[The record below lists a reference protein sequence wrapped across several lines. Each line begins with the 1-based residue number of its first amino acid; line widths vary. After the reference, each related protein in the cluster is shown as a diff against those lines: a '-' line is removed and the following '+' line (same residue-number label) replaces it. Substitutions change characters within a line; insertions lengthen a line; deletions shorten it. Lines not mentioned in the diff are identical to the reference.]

1 MRLLP
6 AVLLAAGAVS
16 LPAPLLA
23 ATLSEEDFLSD
34 LPVVVSATR
43 MHQSLADTPAS
54 MTVIDREMIRDSG
67 AWDVADLF
75 RLVPGMYVAYNV
87 DKEVVP
93 GHVVSYHGMADPY
106 AKRMQILIDGRS
118 VYTPLFGG
126 PIWSN
131 IPLALD
137 DIERVEVVRGP
148 NAASYGANSFL
159 GVINIITR
167 HPAEVQGKLVSL
179 SGGSPGVDATLRY
192 GGRAGAMDYRTT
204 LQLRNDAGYTRD
216 GEGSYHNADVHARSD
231 NKRIG
236 NLSFRGDYRANGID
250 ELQLQFGYS
259 GGSRQTGDFP
269 NTNPRRDKDVE
280 SVFAL
285 ARWQRDLGAD
295 SQFSLRAYY
304 NRERLAEDMSQLVG
318 ITQDDVQIPLSTC
331 AGILG
336 VPNPLPSQ
344 CRFNVTAGVPTPFN
358 RPLEHVAERSDIEA
372 QHSFWAGDA
381 LRVVWGGSLRLDRVR
396 SLLYLGTE
404 DFKSFSQQ
412 NVFAN
417 AEWRP
422 QPALVFNFGAMLE
435 HNNYVGSNA
444 SPRASV
450 NYHLTPTQTLRATL
464 SRAWRNPVPYEQ
476 QGNSRWVYT
485 SITPIAGVPLPLQ
498 YLYGQNNLRPERID
512 SREIG
517 YLLELPRGGSLDLKY
532 SYDTLSDL
540 IEMYKFDCCAPTVG
554 TVRTFGNRSDASIH
568 SFEAQW
574 QQQLDEATRIH
585 FGWSSTHIVRASGSN
600 SADSDYAYDRTASRH
615 SQNMLLSR
623 QLSPIWRASLG
634 AYRVGSVQASSGD
647 SLPAYTRWDARLAR
661 QFRWHEGE
669 GELALIVQNLGD
681 TQYREFY
688 ADNVW
693 GRRTFLNLRL
703 AF

>member
-6 AVLLAAGAVS
+6 AVLLAAGALS

-43 MHQSLADTPAS
+43 LRQSLADTPAS
-54 MTVIDREMIRDSG
+54 MTIIDREMIRDSG

-87 DKEVVP
+87 DMEVVP

-179 SGGSPGVDATLRY
+179 SGGTPGVDATLRY
-192 GGRAGAMDYRTT
+192 GGRAAGMDYRTT

-236 NLSFRGDYRANGID
+236 NLSFRGDYRVNGID

-259 GGSRQTGDFP
+259 GGSRQTGDYP

-304 NRERLAEDMSQLVG
+304 NRERLAEDMSQLVSPLF
-318 ITQDDVQIPLSTC
+318 DVTIGGTKYLLP
-331 AGILG
+331 LG
-336 VPNPLPSQ
+336 VPY
-344 CRFNVTAGVPTPFN
+344 PFTQS
-358 RPLEHVAERSDIEA
+358 LAHVAERTNVEA

-381 LRVVWGGSLRLDRVR
+381 VRVAWGGSLRLDRVR
-396 SLLYLGTE
+396 SLLYLGAE
-404 DFKSFSQQ
+404 DFRSFSQQ

-435 HNNYVGSNA
+435 HNNYVGSKA

-450 NYHLTPTQTLRATL
+450 NYHLTSTQTIRATL
-464 SRAWRNPVPYEQ
+464 SRAWRNPVSYEQ
-476 QGNSRWVYT
+476 QGNSRWAFPNSV
-485 SITPIAGVPLPLQ
+485 APLPNPLFYQ

-540 IEMYKFDCCAPTVG
+540 IEMYAFDCCGTAIPG

-585 FGWSSTHIVRASGSN
+585 FGWSATHIVRASGSIP
-600 SADSDYAYDRTASRH
+600 ADSAYAYDRTASRH

-623 QLSPIWRASLG
+623 QLSPAWRASLG
-634 AYRVGSVQASSGD
+634 AYRVGSVQANSGD

-669 GELALIVQNLGD
+669 GELALVVQNLGD

>member
-6 AVLLAAGAVS
+6 AVLLAAGALS

-54 MTVIDREMIRDSG
+54 MTIIDREMIRDSG

-87 DKEVVP
+87 DMEVVP

-179 SGGSPGVDATLRY
+179 SGGTPGVDATLRY

-216 GEGSYHNADVHARSD
+216 GEGLYHNADVHARSD

-236 NLSFRGDYRANGID
+236 NLSFRGDYRVNGID

-259 GGSRQTGDFP
+259 GGSRQTGDIP

-304 NRERLAEDMSQLVG
+304 NRERLAEDMSQLVSPLF
-318 ITQDDVQIPLSTC
+318 DVEIGGRKVLLP
-331 AGILG
+331 LG
-336 VPNPLPSQ
+336 VPY
-344 CRFNVTAGVPTPFN
+344 PFTQA
-358 RPLEHVAERSDIEA
+358 LAHVAERTDVEA

-396 SLLYLGTE
+396 SLLYLGGE

-422 QPALVFNFGAMLE
+422 LPALVFNFGAMLE

-450 NYHLTPTQTLRATL
+450 NYHLTPTQTIRATL

-476 QGNSRWVYT
+476 QGNSRWAFPNSVD
-485 SITPIAGVPLPLQ
+485 PLPSPLFYQ

-540 IEMYKFDCCAPTVG
+540 IEMYAFNCCGFLNLDPQG
-554 TVRTFGNRSDASIH
+554 TVLTFGNRSDASIH

-585 FGWSSTHIVRASGSN
+585 FGWSSTHIVRASGSS

-623 QLSPIWRASLG
+623 QLSSTWRASLG
-634 AYRVGSVQASSGD
+634 AYRVGSVQANSGD

-669 GELALIVQNLGD
+669 GELALVVQNLGD

>member
-6 AVLLAAGAVS
+6 AVLLAAGVVS
-16 LPAPLLA
+16 LPAQALA

-34 LPVVVSATR
+34 LPAVVSATR
-43 MHQSLADTPAS
+43 LRQSLADTPAS
-54 MTVIDREMIRDSG
+54 MTIIDREMIRDSG

-148 NAASYGANSFL
+148 SAASYGANSFL

-179 SGGSPGVDATLRY
+179 SGGTPGVDATLRY
-192 GGRAGAMDYRTT
+192 GGQVGGMDYRTT
-204 LQLRNDAGYTRD
+204 LQLRDDAGYTRD
-216 GEGSYHNADVHARSD
+216 GEGRYNNGDVHARSD

-236 NLSFRGDYRANGID
+236 NLSFRGDYRVNGID

-259 GGSRQTGDFP
+259 GGSRQTGDYP

-304 NRERLAEDMSQLVG
+304 NRERLAEDMSQLVSPLF
-318 ITQDDVQIPLSTC
+318 DVTIGGTKYLLP
-331 AGILG
+331 LG
-336 VPNPLPSQ
+336 VPY
-344 CRFNVTAGVPTPFN
+344 PFTQS
-358 RPLEHVAERSDIEA
+358 LAHVAERTDVEA

-381 LRVVWGGSLRLDRVR
+381 LRVAWGGSLRLDRVR
-396 SLLYLGTE
+396 SLLYLGAE

-412 NVFAN
+412 NLFAN

-435 HNNYVGSNA
+435 HNNYVGSKA

-450 NYHLTPTQTLRATL
+450 NYHLTPTQTLRVTL
-464 SRAWRNPVPYEQ
+464 SRAWRNPVSYEQ
-476 QGNSRWVYT
+476 QGNSRWAFPNSV
-485 SITPIAGVPLPLQ
+485 APLPNPLFYQ

-517 YLLELPRGGSLDLKY
+517 YLLELSRGGSLDLKY

-540 IEMYKFDCCAPTVG
+540 IEMYTFDCCGTAIPG

-585 FGWSSTHIVRASGSN
+585 FGWSATHIVRASGAN
-600 SADSDYAYDRTASRH
+600 PADSDYAYDRTASRH

-623 QLSPIWRASLG
+623 QLSSTWRASLA
-634 AYRVGSVQASSGD
+634 AYRIGSVQANAGD

-669 GELALIVQNLGD
+669 GELALVVQNLGD

-703 AF
+703 EF